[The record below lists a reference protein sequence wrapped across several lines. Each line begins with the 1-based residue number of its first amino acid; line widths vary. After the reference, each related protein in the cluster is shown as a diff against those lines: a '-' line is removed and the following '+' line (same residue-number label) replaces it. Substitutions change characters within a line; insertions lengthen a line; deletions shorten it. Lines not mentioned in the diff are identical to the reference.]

1 MTITYRNG
9 EISHW
14 ARVTER
20 PTLRTAA
27 SLPDHADLVIVG
39 GGLTG
44 LWLAYYA
51 LVDDPSLRVLV
62 VEAERVGY
70 GGSGRNGGWLSPL
83 LPGNRA
89 VYARTS
95 GIDAVRSFQREML
108 GSIDETLAVL
118 DRERIDADAVRGG
131 QLRVATTRAGLARL
145 EAERAGHLRFGYV
158 ADEAILLSAAQTRDR
173 VAVHGAVG
181 GLLTPA
187 TARVQPAAL
196 VAGLAAAV
204 EARGGT
210 IVEGVR
216 AEALEPGI
224 VRTSHGP
231 VRTRHAIACT
241 EAYSGPL
248 VGARRV
254 IPVNSSI
261 IATVPL
267 SDDDWA
273 RIGWEARECLGDA
286 AHTFVYAQRTDD
298 GRIVIGGRGSPYAF
312 NSGLPGDGE
321 MPLGVIRALHGRLR
335 ALFPGIR
342 MPIEHA
348 WRGAIGVTRDW
359 CATVHVDDA
368 TGVGH
373 AYGYAGHGVTATNL
387 AARTLLDR
395 IRGRR
400 TALTALP
407 WNDHDSGAW
416 EPEPIRWVGVHSM
429 YRLFG
434 VADAWEEARGASRT
448 ALVARL
454 GSRLAGMHE

>member
-1 MTITYRNG
+1 MTTYRNG

-14 ARVTER
+14 ARVTPR
-20 PTLRTAA
+20 PALRTAA
-27 SLPDHADLVIVG
+27 ALPREVDLVVVG

-51 LVDDPSLRVLV
+51 LVDDPTTRVLV

-89 VYARTS
+89 VYERTS
-95 GIDAVRSFQREML
+95 GLDAVRAFQRSML
-108 GSIDETLAVL
+108 GAIDETLEVAA
-118 DRERIDADAVRGG
+118 REGIDAGAIRGG
-131 QLRVATTRAGLARL
+131 QLRIATTPAGLGRL
-145 EAERAGHLRFGYV
+145 EAEQEGHLRYGYEP
-158 ADEAILLSAAQTRDR
+158 DEAVLLDAARTTARI
-173 VAVHGAVG
+173 AVHGALG

-204 EARGGT
+204 EARGGM

-216 AEALEPGI
+216 AEALEPGV

-248 VGARRV
+248 VGERAL
-254 IPVNSSI
+254 IPVHSSMVV
-261 IATVPL
+261 TTPL
-267 SDDDWA
+267 SDADWA
-273 RIGWEARECLGDA
+273 RIGWEGRECLGDA
-286 AHTFVYAQRTDD
+286 AHTFVYAQRTED
-298 GRIVIGGRGSPYAF
+298 GRIAIGGRGSPYRF
-312 NSGLPGDGE
+312 GSGLPGDGE
-321 MPLGVIRALHGRLR
+321 LPIAVIRQLHARLR
-335 ALFPGIR
+335 AMLPGIR
-342 MPIEHA
+342 MPVAHA

-359 CATVHVDDA
+359 CARVHVDDA

-407 WNDHDSGAW
+407 WNDHDGGTW
-416 EPEPIRWVGVHSM
+416 EPEPIRFVGVHGM
-429 YRLFG
+429 VRMFA
-434 VADAWEEARGASRT
+434 VADAWEERTGAARTSLLAT
-448 ALVARL
+448 A
-454 GSRLAGMHE
+454 GGRLAGLHE

>member
-1 MTITYRNG
+1 MTTYRNG

-14 ARVTER
+14 ARTTPR
-20 PTLRTAA
+20 PALRTVAT
-27 SLPDHADLVIVG
+27 LPHEVDLVVVG

-51 LVDDPSLRVLV
+51 LVADPTLRVLV

-95 GIDAVRSFQREML
+95 GIDAVRAFQREML
-108 GSIDETLAVL
+108 RTIDETLEVVG
-118 DRERIDADAVRGG
+118 RERIDAGAVRGG
-131 QLRVATTRAGLARL
+131 QLRVATTPAGVARL
-145 EAERAGHLRFGYV
+145 EAERAGHLRFGYEP
-158 ADEAILLSAAQTRDR
+158 DEAVMLDAAATRAR
-173 VAVHGAVG
+173 IAVDGALG
-181 GLLTPA
+181 GMLTPS

-196 VAGLAAAV
+196 VTGLAAAV

-216 AEALEPGI
+216 AESLEPGV

-248 VGARRV
+248 VGERAL

-261 IATVPL
+261 IVTTPL
-267 SDDDWA
+267 SDDDWS

-298 GRIVIGGRGSPYAF
+298 GRIAIGGRGSPYAF
-312 NSGLPGDGE
+312 GSGLPGDGA
-321 MPLGVIRALHGRLR
+321 MPVAVIRQLHGRLR
-335 ALFPGIR
+335 SMFPGIR
-342 MPIEHA
+342 MPVAHA
-348 WRGAIGVTRDW
+348 WRGVIGVTRDW
-359 CATVHVDDA
+359 CARVHVDDA
-368 TGVGH
+368 TGIGH

-395 IRGRR
+395 IRGRQ

-407 WNDHDSGAW
+407 WNDHDSGTW
-416 EPEPIRWVGVHSM
+416 EPEPIRFVGVHAM

-434 VADAWEEARGASRT
+434 VADAWEERTGAVDT
-448 ALVARL
+448 ALVAKV
-454 GSRLAGMHE
+454 GARLAGLHE

>member
-1 MTITYRNG
+1 MTTYRNG

-20 PTLRTAA
+20 PALRTGAL
-27 SLPDHADLVIVG
+27 LPDEVDLVVVG

-51 LVDDPSLRVLV
+51 LVDDPSTRVV
-62 VEAERVGY
+62 VLEAERVGY

-95 GIDAVRSFQREML
+95 GVDAVRSFQREML
-108 GSIDETLAVL
+108 GAIDETLDVVA
-118 DRERIDADAVRGG
+118 REGIDAGAVRGG

-145 EAERAGHLRFGYV
+145 EADRAGNLRFGYDE
-158 ADEAILLSAAQTRDR
+158 DEAILLDADETRAR
-173 VAVHGAVG
+173 IAVHGAVG

-216 AEALEPGI
+216 AEALEPGV
-224 VRTSHGP
+224 VRTSRGP
-231 VRTRHAIACT
+231 IRTRHAIACT

-267 SDDDWA
+267 SDADWA

-312 NSGLPGDGE
+312 NSGLPGDGA
-321 MPLGVIRALHGRLR
+321 MPVGVIRALHRRLR
-335 ALFPGIR
+335 TLFPGIR

-348 WRGAIGVTRDW
+348 WRGSIGLTRDW
-359 CATVHVDDA
+359 CATVHVDDS
-368 TGVGH
+368 TGIGH

-395 IRGRR
+395 IRGRTSVR
-400 TALTALP
+400 TALP
-407 WNDHDSGAW
+407 WNDHDSGTW
-416 EPEPIRWVGVHSM
+416 EPEPIRWVGVHAM

-434 VADAWEEARGASRT
+434 VADAWEELRGAQDT
-448 ALVARL
+448 ALVAKV